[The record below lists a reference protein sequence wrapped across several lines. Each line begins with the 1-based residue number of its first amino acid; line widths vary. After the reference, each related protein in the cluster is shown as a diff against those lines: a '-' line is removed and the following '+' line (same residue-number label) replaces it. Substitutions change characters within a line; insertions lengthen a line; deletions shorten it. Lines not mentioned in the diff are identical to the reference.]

1 MRNTI
6 PGLPAHTCAVPCRTV
21 LSPHHRRKPS
31 DHHTRFR
38 SLSRALPLPFLSV
51 VVHNGL
57 PYIRF
62 VHFFP
67 MLWHYRSFFIH
78 KNRGKRMK
86 WITIVFLHAIPLSFI
101 ILPSWSS
108 LYTRSS
114 IYIFLRATNSV
125 FNFLDVLLFFL
136 TLRFYT

>member
-1 MRNTI
+1 
-6 PGLPAHTCAVPCRTV
+6 
-21 LSPHHRRKPS
+21 
-31 DHHTRFR
+31 
-38 SLSRALPLPFLSV
+38 
-51 VVHNGL
+51 
-57 PYIRF
+57 
-62 VHFFP
+62 
-67 MLWHYRSFFIH
+67 
-78 KNRGKRMK
+78 MK
-86 WITIVFLHAIPLSFI
+86 WITIVFLHAISLSFI

>member
-1 MRNTI
+1 
-6 PGLPAHTCAVPCRTV
+6 
-21 LSPHHRRKPS
+21 
-31 DHHTRFR
+31 
-38 SLSRALPLPFLSV
+38 
-51 VVHNGL
+51 
-57 PYIRF
+57 
-62 VHFFP
+62 
-67 MLWHYRSFFIH
+67 
-78 KNRGKRMK
+78 MK